1 MNDQYFIT
9 KGFKKIGEG
18 IYVYNNLLSEEEI
31 SKLTV
36 VFDNVRNKSLFNKSL
51 DGTTFENRISVPLR
65 QLEIVWEKASAVIG
79 PEFYMPPN
87 ESVNVMQEGDDWGQH
102 SDNHDFLE
110 KRKLSLSLKE
120 GEPYEV
126 VKDTRYGVVVYFNK
140 VDEGGDLYYSQQNIT
155 YSPNPGDMVVHSAE
169 EECMHG
175 VNKVLRGYRY
185 SYSNFL
191 SIDMKIPVR

>member
-1 MNDQYFIT
+1 MNDQYFMT

-102 SDNHDFLE
+102 SDNHDFIE

-126 VKDTRYGVVVYFNK
+126 IKDTRYGVVVYFNK
-140 VDEGGDLYYSQQNIT
+140 VDEGGELYYSQQGIT

-191 SIDMKIPVR
+191 SVDMKIPVR